1 MEPTIERVHEL
12 LEFIRPEF
20 GSNDLGLGMS
30 CSRVNKL
37 MNFYRNKKSSSL
49 TAVNIIFHN
58 LMILLRDFLPE
69 GRARTKKKG
78 PTSDNAQD
86 TRGTCFGGD
95 A

>member
-30 CSRVNKL
+30 SRVNKL
-37 MNFYRNKKSSSL
+37 MNFYSSQY
-49 TAVNIIFHN
+49 
-58 LMILLRDFLPE
+58 LLRDFLPE

-86 TRGTCFGGD
+86 TRGSCFGGD